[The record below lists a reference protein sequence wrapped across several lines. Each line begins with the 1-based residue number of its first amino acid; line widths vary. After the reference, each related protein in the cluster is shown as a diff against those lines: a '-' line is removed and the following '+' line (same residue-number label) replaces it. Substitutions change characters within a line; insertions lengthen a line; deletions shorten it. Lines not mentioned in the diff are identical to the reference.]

1 MEVTTKVARCARA
14 GLRPVVDLRVIGTP
28 ATKTLAGGRRRAPA
42 DTFMAVRSRYLTT
55 REGAMNAFYGHH
67 QGSIRFGY
75 RCFDRI
81 LLNGVIQQGRLM
93 TRNESTILVT
103 DRITV

>member
-1 MEVTTKVARCARA
+1 
-14 GLRPVVDLRVIGTP
+14 
-28 ATKTLAGGRRRAPA
+28 
-42 DTFMAVRSRYLTT
+42 
-55 REGAMNAFYGHH
+55 MNAFYGHH